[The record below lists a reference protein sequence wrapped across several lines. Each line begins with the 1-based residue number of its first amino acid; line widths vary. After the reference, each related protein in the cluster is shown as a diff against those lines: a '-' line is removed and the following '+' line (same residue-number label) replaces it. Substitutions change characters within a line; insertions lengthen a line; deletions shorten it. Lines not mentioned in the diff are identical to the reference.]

1 MSMVFYY
8 QINLKFAY
16 ILHINNKNYVNVL
29 KSGANRRKAAE
40 NRKRT
45 DLASMD
51 SCAARCVLKDFIYLY
66 LWCLLYTISRKRRIL
81 KALEALFAFLLV
93 QISRKI
99 VLNGIKCAH
108 ENSFLSCGYFWH
120 FIILN
125 LFIKQI

>member
-51 SCAARCVLKDFIYLY
+51 SCAARCVLKYFIYS
-66 LWCLLYTISRKRRIL
+66 ISMVSIKYNIQ
-81 KALEALFAFLLV
+81 KEKNFQSPGGIICIFIGADLE
-93 QISRKI
+93 K
-99 VLNGIKCAH
+99 NCT
-108 ENSFLSCGYFWH
+108 
-120 FIILN
+120 
-125 LFIKQI
+125 

>member
-8 QINLKFAY
+8 QINLKFAH

-66 LWCLLYTISRKRRIL
+66 LFYGVYYIQYPEREEFSKPWRLYLHFYWCRSREKLYL
-81 KALEALFAFLLV
+81 ME
-93 QISRKI
+93 
-99 VLNGIKCAH
+99 
-108 ENSFLSCGYFWH
+108 
-120 FIILN
+120 
-125 LFIKQI
+125 